1 MKIFIQCG
9 GCIKNWGN
17 FSGGG
22 WEQIFSHQRQLPQPP
37 TPSREDP
44 AHNMYIRKFDTI
56 LY

>member
-9 GCIKNWGN
+9 GSIKNRGN